1 MNIGFIL
8 PTAPIVIVDVEG
20 NGQNPPDVVEIA
32 IVTYPAQDSK
42 AYASWL
48 IKPDAPITWQVERI
62 HGIDN
67 AAVSLC
73 PAWGEVQAEVQR
85 HLEGKWFVAHN
96 ASVDYSVVKRH
107 LPSWSPI
114 GVIDTLKL
122 SRHVYPNASSHSLEA
137 MLTLTGLRSQVSE
150 QLHRAG
156 DDAYATAL
164 LLDHLFK
171 KSKAS
176 SWAEIC
182 KIAQFNTAPE
192 SQEPPPEQGS
202 LW

>member
-1 MNIGFIL
+1 MSIAFTL
-8 PTAPIVIVDVEG
+8 PNEPIVVVDVEG
-20 NGQNPPDVVEIA
+20 NGHAPPDLVEIA
-32 IVTYPAQDSK
+32 IVTYPPEESK
-42 AYASWL
+42 KSVSWL
-48 IKPDAPITWQVERI
+48 IKPEAPITWQVERI

-67 AAVSLC
+67 AAVAGC
-73 PAWGEVQAEVQR
+73 PLWSDVQVDVLQN
-85 HLEGKWFVAHN
+85 LEGKWFVAHN

-107 LPSWSPI
+107 LPGWQPV

-122 SRHVYPNASSHSLEA
+122 ARHVYPNAPSHSLEA
-137 MLTLTGLRSQVSE
+137 ILTLTGLRTQVSE
-150 QLHRAG
+150 RLHRAG

-171 KSKAS
+171 KSKAT

-182 KIAQFNTAPE
+182 KVAQLKTEQE
-192 SQEPPPEQGS
+192 SREPPPEQGS